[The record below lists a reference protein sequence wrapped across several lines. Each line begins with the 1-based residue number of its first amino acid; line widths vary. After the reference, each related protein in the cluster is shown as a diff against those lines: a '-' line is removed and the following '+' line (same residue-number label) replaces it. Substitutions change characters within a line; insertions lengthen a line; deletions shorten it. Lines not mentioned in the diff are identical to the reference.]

1 MMSLGMPMILMGDE
15 VRRTQDG
22 NNNAYCY
29 DDENNWFDWTLVSK
43 HADLLRFVKL
53 LIARRRLRDAEHEQK
68 RISLNQLILQ
78 ANKAW
83 HGTKLNQPDWG
94 DYSHSIAFTAEI
106 KKEQM
111 FIHFIFNSYW
121 EPLEFELPP
130 TSTGG
135 KNLWLRWI
143 DTSLDSPNDIC
154 DWQTAP
160 PITEST
166 YLTAPRS
173 VVVLWRR
180 SSD

>member
-1 MMSLGMPMILMGDE
+1 M
-15 VRRTQDG
+15 VRLDAGLKACRPSPIRKITYHTQ
-22 NNNAYCY
+22 A
-29 DDENNWFDWTLVSK
+29 V
-43 HADLLRFVKL
+43 
-53 LIARRRLRDAEHEQK
+53 ARCGHEQK